1 MYYPGTDSDSDPK
14 SGDDPRDP
22 DYTPPGEYITAH
34 CAFWARAGL
43 TLVFK
48 GLYEDRMGAYNLHI
62 TRRRESA
69 RPWKRHSAPRPS
81 SEERFLVGLVGPVGL
96 VEPKARA

>member
-1 MYYPGTDSDSDPK
+1 
-14 SGDDPRDP
+14 
-22 DYTPPGEYITAH
+22 
-34 CAFWARAGL
+34 
-43 TLVFK
+43 
-48 GLYEDRMGAYNLHI
+48 MGAYNLHI

-81 SEERFLVGLVGPVGL
+81 SEERFLVGLVGLVGPVGL